1 MFQELALTPVRHKH
15 CGIMLCCYTKKLV
28 WGYCDGC
35 HKGGYLLLWGERGKL
50 KLVNGEIL
58 AIFRSK
64 QK

>member
-1 MFQELALTPVRHKH
+1 
-15 CGIMLCCYTKKLV
+15 MLCCYTKKLV
-28 WGYCDGC
+28 WGYCEGC